1 MGYFPNQEESV
12 LFFHRLRATVCIKP
26 SSFHRLPGDFDTDP
40 MPAILIVDDNP
51 IQAVTRRLILERAH
65 FSVVLAGDGLTALA
79 KFEAGEP
86 FGMVITDHVMP
97 GMGGPELVK
106 KLREHAPALPILV
119 LSGLPEA
126 ESQYE
131 GMDVCFRLKPIQPE
145 ELIDLAR
152 TLLFP
157 PYCQTA

>member
-1 MGYFPNQEESV
+1 
-12 LFFHRLRATVCIKP
+12 
-26 SSFHRLPGDFDTDP
+26 

-51 IQAVTRRLILERAH
+51 IQAVTRRLILEKAH
-65 FSVVLAGDGLTALA
+65 FTVVLAGDGHTALA
-79 KFEAGEP
+79 KFEAGDP
-86 FGMVITDHVMP
+86 IGMVITDHFMP

-106 KLREHAPALPILV
+106 KLREQSPALPILV

-145 ELIDLAR
+145 ELIDLTR